1 MLKIIA
7 ASSADETRVA
17 HVPLS
22 HPLPVSELGEC
33 IDDDA
38 EDDVE
43 TNGGDEDEEGQMV
56 DDEQAEAHEGV
67 L

>member
-7 ASSADETRVA
+7 ASSANETRVT

-22 HPLPVSELGEC
+22 HPLPVSELGESV
-33 IDDDA
+33 DDDA

-43 TNGGDEDEEGQMV
+43 SDGCDEDEE
-56 DDEQAEAHEGV
+56 
-67 L
+67 